1 MFQEKILIV
10 DDEPEIVEVCM
21 RTLEAEGYEVES
33 AWSGRE
39 AIEKA
44 REKGFDLLLVDI
56 VMPDMSGLET
66 FQRIRG
72 FNPDIIG
79 VVITAYGTLD
89 HALSALDLGIKAF
102 IIKPF
107 TLEKLKKTV
116 AEALEKVRLERE
128 NVRLKALL
136 PLFEL
141 NKTFL
146 RTVDLNELL
155 KQVVKVAERE
165 TKADGV
171 SLALLDEETQS
182 WTIKASVGFL
192 PDIISEAVRGFEID
206 ISERVAIIGGP
217 LMLQAG
223 EEVEPCL
230 SDAME
235 EARISAA
242 ICSPL
247 VSKGNVIGV
256 LNLIKLKGSPPFTQ
270 GDMELISIL
279 CGQAAIAIDNAKL
292 YEEMNLLKE
301 ISRRI
306 ASTVNLEDILDF
318 VAEIPKRLVGAKA
331 SLILSLN
338 EETKELSI
346 INAYGLSDEQLEGPI
361 LGESISARVCNEGKP
376 LFAVDVEEIELG
388 IASLLSLPLKQD
400 ERVIGAFNVYLP
412 SKKLPGKRKI
422 EILSAIANE
431 LAIAIESARL
441 RARDLLALY
450 EVDRTLRAELNLER
464 LLRHILRKTIEA
476 CEADSGA
483 IFIYDEEKKLLTA
496 LVAHGLPEALTDVR
510 LRIGEGLAGW
520 VAQKKRPIVVPDV
533 RSDRRWKPDVAG
545 GDEYGSA
552 IYVPMVLRGELVGVI
567 YLGRRILRPFSGR
580 ELNLLSTIASQAALA
595 VRNAQ
600 LYVRS
605 EELAITEERN
615 RIAREIHDGIAQS
628 LASLLLEVDLN
639 LELLESEPELVR
651 KGLTKI
657 GEVIEKNIR
666 EIRRSIFA
674 LRPIDL
680 DRLGFFT
687 ALRKYVGDF
696 SEQNRIPVHFEIL
709 GEEVKLSPRLEFT
722 LFRIV
727 QESLNNVR
735 KHADA
740 ESVWIDLDMSR
751 PESVSLTIR
760 DDGRGFDFEEA
771 IAKAP
776 CLGNLGL
783 IQMRERVE
791 EVGGKFSVETEPGR
805 GTKVVAVLPRGGVND
820 WEDKNPHS
828 R

>member
-1 MFQEKILIV
+1 MPQEKILIV

-21 RTLEAEGYEVES
+21 RMLEAEGYEVEG

-44 REKGFDLLLVDI
+44 KEKEFDLLLADI

-66 FQRIRG
+66 FQKIRE
-72 FNPDIIG
+72 FNPDITG
-79 VVITAYGTLD
+79 VVITAYGALD
-89 HALSALDLGIKAF
+89 HALSAIDLGIKGF

-107 TLEKLKKTV
+107 TIEKLEKTV

-141 NKTFL
+141 NRTFM

-155 KQVVKVAERE
+155 KRIVQVAEGE
-165 TKADGV
+165 TKADRT
-171 SLALLDEETQS
+171 SLALLDEETQKLA
-182 WTIKASVGFL
+182 IKTSVGL
-192 PDIISEAVRGFEID
+192 PPETVSKALREFEIE
-206 ISERVAIIGGP
+206 ISERVAREGGL

-223 EEVEPCL
+223 EEVEPRL
-230 SDAME
+230 SEAIE
-235 EARISAA
+235 EAGISAV

-247 VSKGNVIGV
+247 VSKGNVIGA
-256 LNLIKLKGSPPFTQ
+256 LNLIKLDGSPPFTQ
-270 GDMELISIL
+270 GDVEFISIL

-306 ASTVNLEDILDF
+306 ALTVNLEDILDF
-318 VAEIPKRLVGAKA
+318 VVEIPKRLVGAKA
-331 SLILSLN
+331 SLILYFD

-346 INAYGLSDEQLEGPI
+346 INAHGLSDEQLEGPI
-361 LGESISARVCNEGKP
+361 LGEGISARVCNEGEP

-400 ERVIGAFNVYLP
+400 EGVIGAFNVYLP

-422 EILSAIANE
+422 EILSTIANE
-431 LAIAIESARL
+431 LATAMESARL

-450 EVDRTLRAELNLER
+450 EVDRTLRAEPNLEK

-483 IFIYDEEKKLLTA
+483 ISLYNEETKLLTT
-496 LVAHGLPEALTDVR
+496 LVAQGLPEALGNARFRV
-510 LRIGEGLAGW
+510 GEGLAGW
-520 VAQKKRPIVVPDV
+520 VAQMKRPIVVNDV
-533 RSDRRWKPDVAG
+533 RSNPRWKPLIAE
-545 GDEYGSA
+545 EYEFGSV
-552 IYVPMVLRGELVGVI
+552 ICVPMVLRGELVGVI
-567 YLGRRILRPFSGR
+567 HLWRRLPKPFSGR
-580 ELNLLSTIASQAALA
+580 DLNFLSTIASQAALA

-600 LYVRS
+600 LYIRS

-639 LELLESEPELVR
+639 LELLESEPEMVR
-651 KGLTKI
+651 KGLMKI
-657 GEVIEKNIR
+657 REVIEENIS

-680 DRLGFFT
+680 DRLGFLT
-687 ALRKYVGDF
+687 ALRKYIGDF
-696 SEQNRIPVHFEIL
+696 SEQNRIPVHLEVL
-709 GEEVKLSPRLEFT
+709 GEEAKLSSRLEYT

-740 ESVWIDLDMSR
+740 ESVWIELDMSR

-760 DDGRGFDFEEA
+760 DDGRGFDLEEA
-771 IAKAP
+771 LANAP
-776 CLGNLGL
+776 SLGNLGL
-783 IQMRERVE
+783 IQMKERVE
-791 EVGGKFSVETEPGR
+791 EIRGEFAIETKPGY
-805 GTKVVAVLPRGGVND
+805 GTKVIAVLPAL
-820 WEDKNPHS
+820 
-828 R
+828 